1 MSGKNNVNP
10 DHYKVAGRDRP
21 DDNAR
26 ARREAAPTGGTRRK
40 KGDEPPPNFIPGAAP
55 VGETPAEDDEGE
67 EQAGRR

>member
-10 DHYKVAGRDRP
+10 DHYKIAGRDRP
-21 DDNAR
+21 DDTAR
-26 ARREAAPTGGTRRK
+26 ARRETPPTGGGRRK
-40 KGDEPPPNFIPGAAP
+40 KGNERPPNFIPGAAP